1 MTAAAA
7 RSQLANTRT
16 NAGTSAG
23 VDIKEDYRVVPIG
36 TRALSMEIDT
46 LRTRADLAG
55 GQAHDLHDRVRA
67 INLDHRTRN
76 KCRHDVP
83 TLLDELAYQRG
94 MAWTHIAEIADVSV
108 SAVRKWRK
116 GNDASPES
124 RSRLARFAAVLDTL
138 EEESGIK
145 DPATWMEM
153 ELPLAAGYYIR
164 PLDLY
169 LDGKD
174 MALLDIAEQR
184 RPVDHILDDIRP
196 DWRDSRSKFE
206 VFDDTDG
213 MRSIR
218 IRGE

>member
-1 MTAAAA
+1 MTAQAMTGLTSTGA
-7 RSQLANTRT
+7 
-16 NAGTSAG
+16 SAG
-23 VDIKEDYRVVPIG
+23 DIKDYAVVPIG
-36 TRALSMEIDT
+36 TRALSIEVDE
-46 LRTRADLAG
+46 LRTRTDLTG
-55 GQAHDLHDRVRA
+55 GQVQDLHDQVREL
-67 INLDHRTRN
+67 NLDQRTRN
-76 KCRHDVP
+76 KSRHDVP
-83 TLLDELAYQRG
+83 ALLDELAYQRG
-94 MAWTHIAEIADVSV
+94 MAWTHIADISDVSV

-124 RSRLARFAAVLDTL
+124 RSRLAKFAALLDTL
-138 EEESGIK
+138 EEEAHIE

-169 LDGKD
+169 LNGQDV
-174 MALLDIAEQR
+174 ALLDIAEQR
-184 RPVDHILDDIRP
+184 RPVEHILDDIRP
-196 DWRDSRSKFE
+196 SWRATRSKFE

>member
-1 MTAAAA
+1 MTATAM
-7 RSQLANTRT
+7 TRLT
-16 NAGTSAG
+16 STGTSAG
-23 VDIKEDYRVVPIG
+23 DDIKDYAVVPIG
-36 TRALSMEIDT
+36 TRALSIEVDE
-46 LRTRADLAG
+46 LRTRTDLDRGRA
-55 GQAHDLHDRVRA
+55 QDLHNQVRA
-67 INLDHRTRN
+67 LNLDQRTRN
-76 KCRHDVP
+76 KSRHDVP
-83 TLLDELAYQRG
+83 ALLDELAYQHG

-124 RSRLARFAAVLDTL
+124 RSRLAKFAALLDTL
-138 EEESGIK
+138 EEEAHIE

-169 LDGKD
+169 LNGQD

-184 RPVDHILDDIRP
+184 RPVEHVLDDIRP
-196 DWRDSRSKFE
+196 DWRATRSKFE

>member
-1 MTAAAA
+1 MTSPAMA
-7 RSQLANTRT
+7 QLTST
-16 NAGTSAG
+16 GTSAG
-23 VDIKEDYRVVPIG
+23 NDIKDYVVVPIQ
-36 TRALSMEIDT
+36 TRALSIKADDI
-46 LRTRADLAG
+46 RTRADQVG
-55 GQAHDLHDRVRA
+55 GQAQDLHDRVRA
-67 INLDHRTRN
+67 LNLDGWTRN
-76 KCRHDVP
+76 KSRHDVP

-124 RSRLARFAAVLDTL
+124 RSRLARFAALLDML
-138 EEESGIK
+138 EEDAGIE

-153 ELPLAAGYYIR
+153 ELPLAAGYCIR

-169 LDGKD
+169 LTGQV
-174 MALLDIAEQR
+174 MALFDIAEQR
-184 RPVDHILDDIRP
+184 KPVEYILDDIRP
-196 DWRDSRSKFE
+196 DWRAARSKFE
-206 VFDDTDG
+206 VFEDADG

>member
-1 MTAAAA
+1 MTTAAMT
-7 RSQLANTRT
+7 QLTST
-16 NAGTSAG
+16 GTSAG
-23 VDIKEDYRVVPIG
+23 RDIKDYGVRPIG
-36 TRALSMEIDT
+36 TRALSIKADE
-46 LRTRADLAG
+46 LRTETDLAG
-55 GQAHDLHDRVRA
+55 ERMQDLHNQVRA
-67 INLDHRTRN
+67 LNLDQRTRN
-76 KCRHDVP
+76 KSRHDVP
-83 TLLDELAYQRG
+83 ALLEELAYQHG

-116 GNDASPES
+116 GNDASPEK
-124 RSRLARFAAVLDTL
+124 RSRLARFAALLDTL
-138 EEESGIK
+138 EEEAQIE

-169 LDGKD
+169 LNGQD

-184 RPVDHILDDIRP
+184 RSVEHILDDIRP
-196 DWRDSRSKFE
+196 DWRATRSKFE
-206 VFDDTDG
+206 VFEDADG

>member
-1 MTAAAA
+1 MTAPAMK
-7 RSQLANTRT
+7 RLNST
-16 NAGTSAG
+16 GTSAG
-23 VDIKEDYRVVPIG
+23 DIKDYPVVPIG
-36 TRALSMEIDT
+36 TRALSIEVDDP
-46 LRTRADLAG
+46 RTQTELTG
-55 GQAHDLHDRVRA
+55 GQVQDLHDRVREL
-67 INLDHRTRN
+67 NLDQRTRN
-76 KCRHDVP
+76 KSRHDVP

-116 GNDASPES
+116 GNDASPEN
-124 RSRLARFAAVLDTL
+124 RSRLAKFAALLDTL
-138 EEESGIK
+138 EEEARIE

-169 LDGKD
+169 VNGQD

-184 RPVDHILDDIRP
+184 RPVEHILDDIRP
-196 DWRDSRSKFE
+196 DWRATRSKFE
-206 VFDDTDG
+206 VFEDTDG

>member
-1 MTAAAA
+1 MTAAI
-7 RSQLANTRT
+7 TRFT
-16 NAGTSAG
+16 SDGTSAG
-23 VDIKEDYRVVPIG
+23 DDLRDYVVVPIG
-36 TRALSMEIDT
+36 TRALSIKVDD

-55 GQAHDLHDRVRA
+55 GQAHDLHDKVRA
-67 INLDHRTRN
+67 LNLDQRTRN
-76 KCRHDVP
+76 KSRHNVP
-83 TLLDELAYQRG
+83 ALLDELAYERG
-94 MAWTHIAEIADVSV
+94 MAWTHIAEIAGVSV

-124 RSRLARFAAVLDTL
+124 RSKLAKFAALLDTL
-138 EEESGIK
+138 AEEVQIE

-169 LDGKD
+169 LNGQD
-174 MALLDIAEQR
+174 MALFDIAEHR
-184 RPVDHILDDIRP
+184 RPVEHVLDEIRP
-196 DWRDSRSKFE
+196 GWRAARSKFE

-218 IRGE
+218 VRDE

>member
-1 MTAAAA
+1 MTAAAVTLLT
-7 RSQLANTRT
+7 ST
-16 NAGTSAG
+16 GTSAG
-23 VDIKEDYRVVPIG
+23 DDIKDYAVVPIG
-36 TRALSMEIDT
+36 TRALSMEADE

-55 GQAHDLHDRVRA
+55 GQAHDLHDKVRA
-67 INLDHRTRN
+67 LNLDQRTRN
-76 KCRHDVP
+76 KSRHNVP
-83 TLLDELAYQRG
+83 ALLDELAYQRG
-94 MAWTHIAEIADVSV
+94 MAWSHIAEIADVSV

-124 RSRLARFAAVLDTL
+124 RSRLAKFAALLDTL
-138 EEESGIK
+138 EEEERIE

-169 LDGKD
+169 LNGQD
-174 MALLDIAEQR
+174 MALLDIAQHR
-184 RPVDHILDDIRP
+184 RPVEHVLDDVRP
-196 DWRDSRSKFE
+196 GWRATRSRFE

-218 IRGE
+218 VRDE

>member
-1 MTAAAA
+1 MTTPAIK
-7 RSQLANTRT
+7 RLTST
-16 NAGTSAG
+16 GTSTGDVENYALP
-23 VDIKEDYRVVPIG
+23 VIG
-36 TRALSMEIDT
+36 TRAISMEAGE
-46 LRTRADLAG
+46 LRTQANLTGGRA
-55 GQAHDLHDRVRA
+55 QDLHERIRA
-67 INLDHRTRN
+67 ANLDLRTRN

-124 RSRLARFAAVLDTL
+124 RSRLAKFAALLDTL

-153 ELPLAAGYYIR
+153 ELPLAVGYYIR

-174 MALLDIAEQR
+174 MAIFDIAEER
-184 RPVDHILDDIRP
+184 APVEHILDEIRP
-196 DWRDSRSKFE
+196 EWRAGRSKFE
-206 VFDDTDG
+206 VFEDADG

-218 IRGE
+218 VRGE

>member
-1 MTAAAA
+1 MTTPAIK
-7 RSQLANTRT
+7 RLTST
-16 NAGTSAG
+16 GTSTGDVENYALP
-23 VDIKEDYRVVPIG
+23 PIG
-36 TRALSMEIDT
+36 TRALSMEAAE
-46 LRTRADLAG
+46 LRTQADLTG
-55 GQAHDLHDRVRA
+55 GRVQNLHDRARA
-67 INLDHRTRN
+67 VNLDQRTRN
-76 KCRHDVP
+76 KSRHDVP

-94 MAWTHIAEIADVSV
+94 MAWTNIAEIADVSV

-124 RSRLARFAAVLDTL
+124 RSRLAKFAALLDTL

-184 RPVDHILDDIRP
+184 GHVEHILDEIRP
-196 DWRDSRSKFE
+196 DWRAGRSKFE
-206 VFDDTDG
+206 VFEDTDG

-218 IRGE
+218 VRGE

>member
-1 MTAAAA
+1 MTAAAM
-7 RSQLANTRT
+7 TRLT
-16 NAGTSAG
+16 TTGASAG
-23 VDIKEDYRVVPIG
+23 DIKDYTVVPIG
-36 TRALSMEIDT
+36 TRALSIEVGE
-46 LRTRADLAG
+46 LRTQTDLAG
-55 GQAHDLHDRVRA
+55 GRAQDLHDKVRE
-67 INLDHRTRN
+67 LDLDQRTRN
-76 KCRHDVP
+76 KSRHDVP
-83 TLLDELAYQRG
+83 ALLDELAYQRG

-124 RSRLARFAAVLDTL
+124 RSRLAKFAALLDRL
-138 EEESGIK
+138 EEEAHIE

-153 ELPLAAGYYIR
+153 ELPLAAGHYIR

-169 LDGKD
+169 LDGQD
-174 MALLDIAEQR
+174 LVLLDIAEQR
-184 RPVDHILDDIRP
+184 RRAEHILDDLRP
-196 DWRDSRSKFE
+196 DWRATRSKFE